1 MSEDTTTETVTPAA
15 LAAPTPETFSLDYV
29 QGLRQEAAKYRT
41 EKNEAV
47 ERIKTDL
54 QGQFEAQLAAK
65 DSEFGELQSELSAR
79 QVELVKLKAI
89 LAAGIPSEDV
99 MTVAELVQG
108 DDETTV
114 SESVERVKS
123 LIGKAPARD
132 RPVDPSQGSGNSIPL
147 NGDPLLESLK
157 KIVGVR

>member
-1 MSEDTTTETVTPAA
+1 MSEDTTSETVTPAA
-15 LAAPTPETFSLDYV
+15 QAVNTPETFSLDYV

-41 EKNEAV
+41 ERNEAV
-47 ERIKTDL
+47 EKVKAEL
-54 QGQFEAQLAAK
+54 QSQFESQLASK

-79 QVELVKLKAI
+79 QMELLKLKAI
-89 LAAGIPSEDV
+89 LAAGIPTEDV

-108 DDETTV
+108 NDETEV

-123 LIGKAPARD
+123 LIGKAPSKD
-132 RPVDPSQGSGNSIPL
+132 RPIDPSQGSGNAIPL

>member
-1 MSEDTTTETVTPAA
+1 MSEDTTTETVTPQQQEAVKQ
-15 LAAPTPETFSLDYV
+15 ETFSLDYV

-41 EKNEAV
+41 ERNEAV
-47 ERIKTDL
+47 EKVKTDL
-54 QGQFEAQLAAK
+54 QSQFESQLAAK
-65 DSEFGELQSELSAR
+65 DSEFGEIQSELSAR
-79 QVELVKLKAI
+79 QMELVKLKAI
-89 LAAGIPSEDV
+89 LAAGIPTEDV

-132 RPVDPSQGSGNSIPL
+132 RPIDPSQGSGNSIPL

>member
-1 MSEDTTTETVTPAA
+1 MSEDTTTETVTPQQQEAVKQ
-15 LAAPTPETFSLDYV
+15 ETFSLDYV

-41 EKNEAV
+41 ERNEAV
-47 ERIKTDL
+47 EKVKTDL
-54 QGQFEAQLAAK
+54 QSQFESQLSAK
-65 DSEFGELQSELSAR
+65 DSEFGEIQSELSAR
-79 QVELVKLKAI
+79 QMELVKLKAI
-89 LAAGIPSEDV
+89 LSAGIPTEDV

-132 RPVDPSQGSGNSIPL
+132 RPIDPSQGSGNSIPL